1 MDLGCWGDVPEVMA
15 ELGLQEQRGRGVRQ
29 LGRFESSR
37 TLRAQCPREVRGSV
51 WSRPGSG
58 DSVCSP
64 ENHRFSDRSIKT
76 EETSGFGHF
85 NVCERTIM

>member
-15 ELGLQEQRGRGVRQ
+15 ELGLREQRGGGVRQ
-29 LGRFESSR
+29 LGKFELSR
-37 TLRAQCPREVRGSV
+37 TLRAQGPREVWGSV

-64 ENHRFSDRSIKT
+64 ENHRFSDPSA
-76 EETSGFGHF
+76 
-85 NVCERTIM
+85 C